1 MPRHIVI
8 LDSISNL
15 VLLFLK
21 CLGNLLLQHRGVI
34 SLLFSVLFKDYAE
47 PQPPIHTPQ
56 QNEPTRRVQFS
67 ENSQLVTVEN
77 QHFQRPPPEQNFSPE
92 QNQFQPPQN
101 TQLPF
106 NDFSGPRPDF
116 HQQPYPSQNPPPNN
130 MGYSQPG
137 YHASPNAPPYQHFD
151 NTSNSWNPPPVHV
164 PIENH
169 QNNFYPPNQPPQPAP
184 MFGPQPPQPQLNS
197 TFPKQDPNFR
207 SPPQQQFQP
216 NSRVSVMK
224 RLAPRPLSNSA
235 ATPMKQ
241 MRFEH
246 KPKIST
252 NIFITRPNLQEIKTV
267 DNLPDTT
274 SKDPEPEPE
283 PEVDEDEET
292 KQYRLKIAEQ
302 KALREKILKEKEAR
316 RLASIIEK
324 QRLQENSISK

>member
-1 MPRHIVI
+1 MYCF
-8 LDSISNL
+8 
-15 VLLFLK
+15 LF
-21 CLGNLLLQHRGVI
+21 
-34 SLLFSVLFKDYAE
+34 FKGYAE
-47 PQPPIHTPQ
+47 PQPPIHPPQ
-56 QNEPTRRVQFS
+56 QNQPIRRVQFS

-77 QHFQRPPPEQNFSPE
+77 QHFQRPPPDQNFGPG
-92 QNQFQPPQN
+92 QNQFQPPQS
-101 TQLPF
+101 TPLPF
-106 NDFSGPRPDF
+106 NDFSGPRQDF
-116 HQQPYPSQNPPPNN
+116 HHQPYPAQNPPPNN
-130 MGYSQPG
+130 MGYSQPE

-151 NTSNSWNPPPVHV
+151 NTPNSWNPPPGPV

-169 QNNFYPPNQPPQPAP
+169 QNNFYPPNQPPQPAGP
-184 MFGPQPPQPQLNS
+184 PTFGPPQPQLRS
-197 TFPKQDPNFR
+197 TFPNQDPNFR

-246 KPKIST
+246 KPKMGT
-252 NIFITRPNLQEIKTV
+252 TITRSNLQEIKTV

-274 SKDPEPEPE
+274 SKELEPE

-292 KQYRLKIAEQ
+292 KQYRIKIAEQ

-324 QRLQENSISK
+324 QRIQENSISK